1 MLVGDVNVR
10 AMKPAD
16 WTAVRDIYLAGI
28 ATRNA
33 TFETTAP
40 SWERWDASHLPDH
53 RLVAEVDGA
62 VVGWATLAPM
72 SDRCAYIGV
81 AENSVYIHPAHRG
94 NGIGRI
100 LSARSWTEPTP
111 PASGRSRPASSPRT
125 PPASPS
131 TRPAAFASSA
141 PGNASVS
148 STASGGTSCSSSAAV
163 PTMVDL
169 ETSPETGTG
178 TLRLDLPRRLTAE
191 ALGTGLLV
199 VAVIGSGIMAS
210 RLSPTDTGLQLLEN
224 AAATAAAV
232 IGLIL
237 MFSAVSGAHF
247 NPIVTLVDR
256 SFGSITTRDTGLYIA
271 AQVSGGCLG
280 AVIANLMFEEPAVE
294 WSTTVR
300 SSGALWL
307 SEIVATMGLLLVIHG
322 CVRTGRASAVPF
334 AVGLWIG
341 GAYWFTSSTSFANP
355 AVTIARTLSDT
366 FAGIK
371 PTSAPMF
378 IAAQLVGA
386 VVAVVLIRF
395 FYPSEVA
402 HA

>member
-1 MLVGDVNVR
+1 
-10 AMKPAD
+10 
-16 WTAVRDIYLAGI
+16 
-28 ATRNA
+28 
-33 TFETTAP
+33 
-40 SWERWDASHLPDH
+40 
-53 RLVAEVDGA
+53 
-62 VVGWATLAPM
+62 
-72 SDRCAYIGV
+72 
-81 AENSVYIHPAHRG
+81 
-94 NGIGRI
+94 
-100 LSARSWTEPTP
+100 
-111 PASGRSRPASSPRT
+111 
-125 PPASPS
+125 
-131 TRPAAFASSA
+131 
-141 PGNASVS
+141 
-148 STASGGTSCSSSAAV
+148 
-163 PTMVDL
+163 MVDL

-322 CVRTGRASAVPF
+322 CVRSGRASAVPF